1 MYYIAI
7 SKTGFGNDMLF
18 WDKKAQAFI
27 NKLPDM
33 KKDAYKNFSATNNKR
48 VKARHVWQMLVDE
61 HVENGGKRDELGLY
75 VLGESYVEDIANGI
89 PRII

>member
-7 SKTGFGNDMLF
+7 SKTGFSNDMLF

-33 KKDAYKNFSATNNKR
+33 KKDAYKNFHLRNKP
-48 VKARHVWQMLVDE
+48 QY
-61 HVENGGKRDELGLY
+61 N
-75 VLGESYVEDIANGI
+75 VLRMQLLHGDV
-89 PRII
+89 